1 MQEVH
6 DMPEEEKIEETVEET
21 TEVTEEATE
30 EVSEEEAVEAI
41 TYGVGT
47 PMVIDPFM
55 EPFETAVESIRRRAQ
70 LIARNQKLDSGFT
83 AGAPLGVA
91 AGILFALILV
101 LAPLMWMKG

>member
-1 MQEVH
+1 
-6 DMPEEEKIEETVEET
+6 MPEEEKIEETVEET
-21 TEVTEEATE
+21 TEVAEEAPA
-30 EVSEEEAVEAI
+30 EEAGEAI

-101 LAPLMWMKG
+101 LAPMLWM

>member
-1 MQEVH
+1 
-6 DMPEEEKIEETVEET
+6 MPEEEKIEETVE
-21 TEVTEEATE
+21 TEEVVAE
-30 EVSEEEAVEAI
+30 EVSEEAPEEEAGVAI
-41 TYGVGT
+41 NYDVGT
-47 PMVIDPFM
+47 PMVVDPFM

-101 LAPLMWMKG
+101 LAPLLWMKG

>member
-1 MQEVH
+1 
-6 DMPEEEKIEETVEET
+6 MPEEEMIEETVE
-21 TEVTEEATE
+21 TEEVVAE
-30 EVSEEEAVEAI
+30 EVSEEAPEEEAGEAI

-47 PMVIDPFM
+47 PMVIEPFM
-55 EPFETAVESIRRRAQ
+55 EPFETAVESVRRRAQ

-101 LAPLMWMKG
+101 LAPMLWM

>member
-1 MQEVH
+1 
-6 DMPEEEKIEETVEET
+6 MPEEEKIEET
-21 TEVTEEATE
+21 TETEEVVE
-30 EVSEEEAVEAI
+30 EVSEAAPEAEEAGEAI
-41 TYGVGT
+41 TYDVGT
-47 PMVIDPFM
+47 PMVVDPFM

-101 LAPLMWMKG
+101 LLPLLWMKG

>member
-1 MQEVH
+1 MN
-6 DMPEEEKIEETVEET
+6 MAEEEKIEETVEET
-21 TEVTEEATE
+21 TEVAEEATE
-30 EVSEEEAVEAI
+30 ETSEEEI

-55 EPFETAVESIRRRAQ
+55 EPFEIAVESVRRRAQ

-91 AGILFALILV
+91 VGILFALILA
-101 LAPLMWMKG
+101 LLPLLWMKG

>member
-1 MQEVH
+1 
-6 DMPEEEKIEETVEET
+6 MPEEEKIEETVE
-21 TEVTEEATE
+21 TEEVVAE
-30 EVSEEEAVEAI
+30 EVSEEEAVAAI
-41 TYGVGT
+41 TYDVGT
-47 PMVIDPFM
+47 PMVVEPFM

-101 LAPLMWMKG
+101 LAPLMWM

>member
-1 MQEVH
+1 
-6 DMPEEEKIEETVEET
+6 MPEEEKIEETVE
-21 TEVTEEATE
+21 TEEVVE
-30 EVSEEEAVEAI
+30 EVSEEEAGEAI

-47 PMVIDPFM
+47 PMVVEPFM
-55 EPFETAVESIRRRAQ
+55 EPFEIAVESIRRRAQ

-101 LAPLMWMKG
+101 LAPLLWMKG

>member
-1 MQEVH
+1 
-6 DMPEEEKIEETVEET
+6 MPEEEKIEETVE
-21 TEVTEEATE
+21 TEEVVAE
-30 EVSEEEAVEAI
+30 EVSEEAGEAI

-47 PMVIDPFM
+47 PMVIEPFM
-55 EPFETAVESIRRRAQ
+55 EPFETAVESVRRRAQ

-101 LAPLMWMKG
+101 LAPMLWM